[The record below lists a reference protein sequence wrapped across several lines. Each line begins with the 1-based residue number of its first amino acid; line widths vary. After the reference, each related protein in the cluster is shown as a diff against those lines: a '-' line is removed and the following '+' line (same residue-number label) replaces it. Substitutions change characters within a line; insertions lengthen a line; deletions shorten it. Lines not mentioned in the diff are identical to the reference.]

1 MQKMT
6 TRQNSIL
13 GAIVREYTESAKPV
27 GSKVLVEKYG
37 FDLSPATIRN
47 EMKFLEAAGFI
58 KQPHTSAG
66 RVPTSDGYR
75 FFVDTLMQY
84 VGLAKRDQLKLEK
97 RLRAIRHR
105 YDKVLKEAASLLA
118 QISGNVA
125 LTETE
130 EADTFSAGIANILQ
144 QPEFANVEKACKM
157 AEVFERLSEEV
168 AKLDDGKNKPRQEV
182 AVYIGSETALTRD
195 LDCSLLV
202 SKYQLPSGEEGHVA
216 ILGPTRMKYGQNIS
230 LIKYITSLLK
240 NKFLPVVVVFSA
252 TGTLLIISIC

>member
-1 MQKMT
+1 MT

-47 EMKFLEAAGFI
+47 EMKALETAGLI

-66 RVPTSDGYR
+66 RVPTTKGYR
-75 FFVDTLMQY
+75 LFVDTLMQY
-84 VGLAKRDQLKLEK
+84 VSLAKRDQLKLEK
-97 RLRAIRHR
+97 RLQSIRQS

-118 QISGNVA
+118 QLSGNVA
-125 LTETE
+125 LAETETDD
-130 EADTFSAGIANILQ
+130 AFSAGIANILQ

-168 AKLDDGKNKPRQEV
+168 GKLDNKKNRSGQEV

-216 ILGPTRMKYGQNIS
+216 ILGPTRMKYGENIS
-230 LIKYITSLLK
+230 LIKYLTSLLK
-240 NKFLPVVVVFSA
+240 NKFLPVAIVFSA
-252 TGTLLIISIC
+252 TGTWLVISLW